1 MGKELFG
8 NAPIQR
14 TNGRNNNNRKGPK
27 VSQNGDLK
35 KNDRMRLRNQGDF
48 SDLLPQGVS
57 DSELVLGAEL
67 LRRKLEQQRRRRPS
81 NNDNDYYSG
90 RDYDYD
96 FLYYL

>member
-1 MGKELFG
+1 MRL
-8 NAPIQR
+8 
-14 TNGRNNNNRKGPK
+14 
-27 VSQNGDLK
+27 
-35 KNDRMRLRNQGDF
+35 KNDGDF

-81 NNDNDYYSG
+81 DNNDYYG
-90 RDYDYD
+90 NNRDRDYDYD